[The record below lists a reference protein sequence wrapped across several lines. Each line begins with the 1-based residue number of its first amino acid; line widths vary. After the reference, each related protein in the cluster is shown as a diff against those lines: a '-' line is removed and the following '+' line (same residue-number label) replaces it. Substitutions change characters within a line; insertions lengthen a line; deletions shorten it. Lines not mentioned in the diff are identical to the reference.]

1 MTPTENGEPV
11 LSLRDVVCVLGERE
25 RFTLLVE
32 AFDVVRGEAIALA
45 GPSGSGKS
53 TIMNLL
59 ALARRPARVGQ
70 FHFFRRHGQGYDI
83 GALWEGRDDDG
94 LTAIWPAPR
103 LCPAAGGPPARSFGL
118 RQNIALS
125 DSRSWARSIG
135 SGSRMSPGGWKS
147 PSCCIARRRLFPSVS
162 VSGRHLRAPSFT
174 GPISCWRMS
183 RPREARISLIAAEIL
198 GLLVEQCVKEATTVV
213 VATHDPELAA
223 RKGFEIVTV
232 DSAAGAEQAES
243 SVLSR
248 IVLTGRAS

>member
-1 MTPTENGEPV
+1 MTPAENGGPV

-32 AFDVVRGEAIALA
+32 AFDVLRGEAIALA

-83 GALWEGRDDDG
+83 GALWEGGDDNG
-94 LTAIWPAPR
+94 LTAIR
-103 LCPAAGGPPARSFGL
+103 AAHLGYVLQQGGLLPYLSV
-118 RQNIALS
+118 RQNIALGQAILGES
-125 DSRSWARSIG
+125 DRQRVEDIAERLE
-135 SGSRMSPGGWKS
+135 
-147 PSCCIARRRLFPSVS
+147 IARL
-162 VSGRHLRAPSFT
+162 LDRAPAALSV
-174 GPISCWRMS
+174 GQRQRAAIARALVH
-183 RPREARISLIAAEIL
+183 RPDLVLADEPTASVHPSIAAEIL
-198 GLLVEQCVKEATTVV
+198 GLLVEQCVEEATTVV

-223 RKGFEIVTV
+223 RKGFEIVGV
-232 DSAAGAEQAES
+232 NSAAGAEQAES

-248 IVLTGRAS
+248 IVQTGRAA